1 MHFNTVNLMEF
12 AAFAAPFLFI
22 LVMLRVFF
30 SISGSDSSDP
40 EQKGLKK
47 SFSFLLARLAMLN
60 SGMPMKGYRRKVND
74 MLDRANQASLY
85 TFEEFLAMQ
94 ELSGL
99 GTFVVLM
106 ILLPE
111 IWYLNIGIALIA
123 FYFPYLMLDS
133 RIKRDK
139 RRIIKDLPFMLD
151 LLSLSVEAGS
161 GLEAALKGIVENFP
175 DRPLRNELRLLI
187 RNMEAGK
194 STKEAL
200 EIMRDRINHMDMGA
214 VCSALIQAN
223 QMGSGLADTLR
234 NQSAFIKKKRIEYM
248 REKAKQAATLMIV
261 PLLLFVFPSMFLV
274 ILGPI
279 AIRLYLMFYA

>member
-111 IWYLNIGIALIA
+111 I
-123 FYFPYLMLDS
+123 
-133 RIKRDK
+133 
-139 RRIIKDLPFMLD
+139 
-151 LLSLSVEAGS
+151 
-161 GLEAALKGIVENFP
+161 
-175 DRPLRNELRLLI
+175 
-187 RNMEAGK
+187 
-194 STKEAL
+194 
-200 EIMRDRINHMDMGA
+200 
-214 VCSALIQAN
+214 
-223 QMGSGLADTLR
+223 
-234 NQSAFIKKKRIEYM
+234 
-248 REKAKQAATLMIV
+248 
-261 PLLLFVFPSMFLV
+261 
-274 ILGPI
+274 
-279 AIRLYLMFYA
+279 